1 MADMFKALSDP
12 TRLKIVNMLTES
24 QYLCVGV
31 IAEKTGMSQP
41 AISQHLK
48 VLKTAGILDARK
60 MGLEMHYSIN
70 PKKVTEFKNII
81 NTLFTAKPGH
91 DCTECPKNIKAKRK
105 ITK

>member
-12 TRLKIVNMLTES
+12 TRLKIINLLTES
-24 QYLCVGV
+24 QNLCVGV

-48 VLKTAGILDARK
+48 VLKTAGLLDAKK

-70 PKKVTEFKNII
+70 PKKVTEFKDII
-81 NTLFTAKPGH
+81 NVLFATKAGH
-91 DCTECPKNIKAKRK
+91 DCTECPKSLRK
-105 ITK
+105 KKN

>member
-1 MADMFKALSDP
+1 MADLFKALSDP
-12 TRLKIVNMLTES
+12 TRLKIINLLTES
-24 QYLCVGV
+24 QNLCVGI

-70 PKKVTEFKNII
+70 PKKVAEFKDIA
-81 NTLFTAKPGH
+81 NTLFASKPGH
-91 DCTECPKNIKAKRK
+91 DCTECPEKIKAKK
-105 ITK
+105 

>member
-12 TRLKIVNMLTES
+12 TRLKIINLLTES
-24 QYLCVGV
+24 QNLCVGI

-60 MGLEMHYSIN
+60 MGPEMHYSIN
-70 PKKVTEFKNII
+70 RKKVTEFKDIT

-91 DCTECPKNIKAKRK
+91 DCTKCPENTKAKRK

>member
-12 TRLKIVNMLTES
+12 TRLKIINLLKES
-24 QYLCVGV
+24 QNLCVGV

-48 VLKTAGILDARK
+48 ILKTAGILDARK
-60 MGLEMHYSIN
+60 MGLEVHYSIN
-70 PKKVTEFKNII
+70 PKKVTEFKDII

-91 DCTECPKNIKAKRK
+91 DCIECPKSLKKKK
-105 ITK
+105 I